1 MNKYIKTCLAISVL
15 LLTACGE
22 DFLDKPPYGI
32 LTNSIYYKTPA
43 DAFTALTACYSY
55 VAGGDN
61 SDMAFVQY
69 EIGDIAS
76 DDAWKGG
83 ESDNDRPFCNDLAFY
98 RAMSNNQDV
107 EGWWMNNYQGIF
119 RVNSLLEALTD
130 IPFDDAAL
138 KSRYEGEAR
147 FLRAYLY
154 LNLVRVYGDIPLV
167 KDKLVFGRDDINLTR
182 TPAAEVH
189 QYLRSELNA
198 IAPLIPSKSK
208 MNMTNEWG
216 RATQEAVYALLAR
229 VELFFGSF
237 AEARDASKKVIDS
250 GNYSLEPQYG
260 DLFFKNDLI
269 SEESI
274 FELLHANTNGNGD
287 DIILPTYYRSRGVGG
302 WGFLC
307 PTKSLV
313 DEFEVGDPR
322 LLYTITETGD
332 KFPKKDGSAEVQN
345 HTGYASGDGYHAR
358 KMFYPETRRANRSEM
373 DLNQKAIRYADV
385 LLMYAEALVESDGS
399 LAEACT
405 YINQVRDRARK
416 TYKYDPEAYG
426 DTPEEKT
433 ASRMTKIAAVD
444 IPDVQPTS
452 KESVR
457 AAVRHERRVELA
469 TESRRLYDLRR
480 WGWQYSTPLIEKAR
494 RSLASYANWS
504 MPNPEQ
510 RMERFP
516 IPQSEIDR
524 THGAI
529 TQNPGW

>member
-1 MNKYIKTCLAISVL
+1 MNKYIKSFLVLTVL

-22 DFLDKPPYGI
+22 DFLDRPPYGI
-32 LTNSIYYKTPA
+32 LTNNTYYKTPD
-43 DAFTALTACYSY
+43 DAYTALTACYSF

-61 SDMAFVQY
+61 SDMAFEQY
-69 EIGDIAS
+69 ELGDMTS

-83 ESDNDRPFCNDLAFY
+83 ESDNDRPFVNDLAFF
-98 RAMSNNQDV
+98 RAMSNNQVV

-119 RVNSLLEALTD
+119 RINSLLEALPD
-130 IPFDDAAL
+130 IEFSDAAL
-138 KSRYEGEAR
+138 KVRYDGEAR

-167 KDKLVFGRDDINLTR
+167 DQKLVYGRDEINLAR
-182 TPAAEVH
+182 TPAEQIH
-189 QYLRSELNA
+189 QFLRTELTTVA
-198 IAPLIPSKSK
+198 ATLPPKSK
-208 MNMTNEWG
+208 MNLTSEWG
-216 RATQEAVYALLAR
+216 RASQGAAYGLLAR
-229 VELFFGSF
+229 VELFFKSYT
-237 AEARDASKKVIDS
+237 EARDAAKKVIDS
-250 GNYSLEPQYG
+250 GDYSLEPQYG

-274 FELLHANTNGNGD
+274 FEMLHANTNGNGD

-332 KFPKKDGSAEVQN
+332 KFPRRDGTIEVQN
-345 HTGYASGDGYHAR
+345 HTGYASGDGYHSR
-358 KMFYPETRRANRSEM
+358 KMFYPEPRRANRSEM
-373 DLNQKAIRYADV
+373 DLNKKEIRYADV
-385 LLMYAEALVESDGS
+385 LLMYAEALIESDGS
-399 LAEACT
+399 LSEACD

-426 DTPEEKT
+426 DTPEEKI

-444 IPDVQPTS
+444 IPDVKPTS
-452 KESVR
+452 KEEVR
-457 AAVRHERRVELA
+457 AALRHERRVELA

-504 MPNPEQ
+504 LPNPEL
-510 RMERFP
+510 RMERYP

-524 THGAI
+524 TFGVI
-529 TQNPGW
+529 KQNEGW